1 VRRVATLLLSASL
14 LAAGGCKPRGA
25 TEGTKS
31 PDGAS
36 QRAIARAVRSD
47 GPRLPAPHAIPAEPP
62 LLVVLA
68 APHEF
73 LDTLR
78 AYTGD
83 DHSDAAWLDEALDGL
98 GRPALE
104 QRLGTAFDS
113 TRTIAFAEIQGE
125 VVALL
130 PIRAAEVAS
139 LKAEMER
146 WSVVERVARRLPAAS
161 GETQPVARAPTLAYL
176 DERAGVLALG
186 STTRG
191 LATALQLPAHF
202 RGEPLRAIATRENVA
217 AWGVQLPAS
226 QLRVRGRSA
235 EDLEVRAMGLDTK
248 AIAGLDQLQQG
259 ALVALLGAPDMAWG
273 VTTRWAHW
281 QGAVADIIAQA
292 SSQVADANFL
302 VRGILEDLLKRF
314 NATLRAWNGRVALGG
329 GPKNHLLAAFGSD
342 APDKAE
348 RAVLRLLEG
357 ILANLKLAATF
368 GVKVPKI
375 ALRKQVATV
384 GDTAIHQLV
393 LRDLPNLPPE
403 ARALHS
409 DGALQIALAFPPSAG
424 AALLAAGP
432 TAPKALE
439 NWVRHAQSSRE
450 SGVVPVF
457 AASSAVDP
465 AALRAALEDRGDS
478 ASPPAGL
485 ALEASRPPVY
495 VTLRR
500 ESNEWVLRVGPKP

>member
-1 VRRVATLLLSASL
+1 MRRVATLFLSASL

-25 TEGTKS
+25 SEATKH
-31 PDGAS
+31 PDGVS
-36 QRAIARAVRSD
+36 QREIARAVRSD

-73 LDTLR
+73 LDTVR

-113 TRTIAFAEIQGE
+113 TRPVAFAEIQGE
-125 VVALL
+125 VIALL
-130 PIRAAEVAS
+130 PIRAATVSS
-139 LKAEMER
+139 LKAELER
-146 WSVVERVARRLPAAS
+146 WALVERVAHRLPAAS
-161 GETQPVARAPTLAYL
+161 GEARPVARAPTLAYL
-176 DERAGVLALG
+176 DERAGVLALA

-191 LATALQLPAHF
+191 LATALQLPERF
-202 RGEPLRAIATRENVA
+202 RGEPVRAIATRENVA
-217 AWGVQLPAS
+217 VWGVELPAH

-235 EDLEVRAMGLDTK
+235 EDLEVRATGLDPK
-248 AIAGLDQLQQG
+248 AVPGLDQLQQG

-273 VTTRWAHW
+273 VSTRWSHW

-292 SSQVADANFL
+292 SSQVGDANFL

-314 NATLRAWNGRVALGG
+314 NATLRAWNGRVALGS
-329 GPKNHLLAAFGSD
+329 GPRNHVLAAFGSD

-348 RAVLRLLEG
+348 RAVLRLVEGVLE
-357 ILANLKLAATF
+357 NLKLAATF
-368 GVKVPKI
+368 GVKVPKV

-384 GDTAIHQLV
+384 EGTAIHLLV

-403 ARALHS
+403 ARVLYG

-432 TAPKALE
+432 AAPKALE
-439 NWVRHAQSSRE
+439 NWVRHAQGSRP

-465 AALRAALEDRGDS
+465 AALRAALEGRGDS
-478 ASPPAGL
+478 GSPPAGL
-485 ALEASRPPVY
+485 ALEASRPPVH

-500 ESNEWVLRVGPKP
+500 EGDEWILRVGPEP